1 MTDTHAQLKP
11 VYFREPSVNLGIGAM
26 QGNPPHLVG
35 KAFLDRFGIRPDS
48 ADAYAFTCIE
58 FEKAAGRFGK
68 LGGFAHLKTL
78 VDRLR
83 SDVGPGRSLLLDGG
97 DLWQGTGLANTMQ
110 GADMVDAANLLGIE
124 AMTGH
129 WEFTYGEKALRN
141 NLERFKGEFLAQNVF
156 LTEEAAFNDAKAFD
170 PASGRV
176 FKPSVIKEIGGH
188 RIAVIGQAFPYVP
201 IAHPKRFTPD
211 WKFGIRDE
219 ELQKLVDAHRS
230 NDKVDAV
237 VLLSHNGMD
246 VDLKLASR
254 VTGIDV
260 ILGGHTHDAVPQPIA
275 VTNAGG
281 VTLVTNAGSNGKF
294 LAVLDLD
301 LAKGKVANVRYRL
314 LPVFSELLKPDPAMQ
329 TLIDKI
335 REPHAAALGE
345 KVGAADRLLY
355 RRGNFTGTMD
365 QLICDALRG
374 ELNAE
379 IALSPGFR
387 WGTTALAGQPLTM
400 EDVLAQTAITYPET
414 YVQTMTGSQIKDV
427 LEDVCDNLFNADPY
441 YQQGGDMVRVGGL
454 SYTCTPAESVG
465 KRISELKLD
474 NGHALEAGKSYKVAG
489 WASVNEQTGA
499 PVWDVRRQPSEVR
512 QAAQPVSA
520 GRHAERRRRQS
531 GHRGTGMTGFSTIL
545 RVMAA
550 TLLIATAASAHA
562 PSRRRC
568 RTSRLPS
575 TRSCCSSPTMIR
587 ASRASCIS
595 VANNLMKFYDPD
607 KVAIEIVAFGPGIDL
622 LRPENPNRKLVESL
636 VAQGARVD
644 ICLNTVDTL
653 ERETGK
659 RPEFIAAAT
668 PVQVGVAQ
676 ILFLTENGYTLVRP

>member
-1 MTDTHAQLKP
+1 MTIRRRDFLKVAGAAGLSGTLPRLARSAESAGVYDLERFGNARILHMTDTHAQLRP
-11 VYFREPSVNLGIGAM
+11 VFFREPSVNLGIGAM

-48 ADAYAFTCIE
+48 GDAYAFTCIE

-97 DLWQGTGLANTMQ
+97 DLWQGTGLANAVQ
-110 GADMVDAANLLGIE
+110 GADMVEAANLLGIE

-129 WEFTYGEKALRN
+129 WEFTYGEQALRGN
-141 NLERFKGEFLAQNVF
+141 IERFKGEFLAQNVF

-170 PASGRV
+170 AASGRV
-176 FKPSVIKEIGGH
+176 FKPSVIKEIGG
-188 RIAVIGQAFPYVP
+188 RRVAVIGQAFPYVP

-219 ELQKLVDAHRS
+219 ELQKLVDTLRN

-260 ILGGHTHDAVPQPIA
+260 ILGGHTHDAVPQPVA
-275 VTNAGG
+275 VTNPDG

-301 LAKGKVANVRYRL
+301 IAKGKVSNVRYRL

-329 TLIDKI
+329 ALIDKT
-335 REPHAAALGE
+335 REPYVAAWGE
-345 KVGAADRLLY
+345 KIAAADRLLY
-355 RRGNFTGTMD
+355 RRGNFSGTMD
-365 QLICDALRG
+365 QLICDALRS

-400 EDVLAQTAITYPET
+400 EDLLAETAITYPET
-414 YVQTMTGSQIKDV
+414 YAQTMTGGQIKEV
-427 LEDVCDNLFNADPY
+427 LEDVCDNLFNPDPY

-474 NGHALEAGKSYKVAG
+474 NGRAIEAGKGYKVAG

-499 PVWDVRRQPSEVR
+499 PIWDVV
-512 QAAQPVSA
+512 AK
-520 GRHAERRRRQS
+520 HLKS
-531 GHRGTGMTGFSTIL
+531 GKPPDRSPPGVTLRGVENNPGMTEHG
-545 RVMAA
+545 
-550 TLLIATAASAHA
+550 
-562 PSRRRC
+562 
-568 RTSRLPS
+568 
-575 TRSCCSSPTMIR
+575 
-587 ASRASCIS
+587 
-595 VANNLMKFYDPD
+595 
-607 KVAIEIVAFGPGIDL
+607 
-622 LRPENPNRKLVESL
+622 
-636 VAQGARVD
+636 
-644 ICLNTVDTL
+644 
-653 ERETGK
+653 
-659 RPEFIAAAT
+659 
-668 PVQVGVAQ
+668 
-676 ILFLTENGYTLVRP
+676 

>member
-1 MTDTHAQLKP
+1 MTIRRRDFLKFAGAATLSGSLPRLARSADNAGVYDLERFGNARILHITDTHAQLKP
-11 VYFREPSVNLGIGAM
+11 VYFREPGVNLGIGSM

-35 KAFLDRFGIRPDS
+35 KAFLDRFAIRPDS

-68 LGGFAHLKTL
+68 LGGFAHIKTL

-97 DLWQGTGLANTMQ
+97 DLWQGTGLANTLH
-110 GADMVDAANLLGIE
+110 GADMVEAANLLGIE

-129 WEFTYGEKALRN
+129 WEFTYGEKVLRS

-176 FKPSVIKEIGGH
+176 FKPSIIREIGGH

-219 ELQKLVDAHRS
+219 ELQKLVDTLRN

-260 ILGGHTHDAVPQPIA
+260 ILGGHTHDAVPQPIS
-275 VTNAGG
+275 VSNPGG

-301 LAKGKVANVRYRL
+301 ITKGKVANTRYRL
-314 LPVFSELLKPDPAMQ
+314 LPVFSELLKPDAAMQ
-329 TLIDKI
+329 ALIDKT
-335 REPHAAALGE
+335 REPHASDWGD
-345 KVGAADRLLY
+345 KIVTADRLLY
-355 RRGNFTGTMD
+355 RRGNFSGTTD
-365 QLICDALRG
+365 QLICDALRS
-374 ELNAE
+374 ELDAE

-387 WGTTALAGQPLTM
+387 WGTTTLAGQPLTM
-400 EDVLAQTAITYPET
+400 EDLLAQTAITYPQT
-414 YVQTMTGSQIKDV
+414 YTLAMTGGQIKDV

-454 SYTCTPAESVG
+454 IYACTPAESVG
-465 KRISELKLD
+465 KRISDLKFED
-474 NGHALEAGKSYKVAG
+474 GRTLEAGKSYKVAG
-489 WASVNEQTGA
+489 WASVNEQGGT
-499 PVWDVRRQPSEVR
+499 PVWDVVAKHLKSGKPPNR
-512 QAAQPVSA
+512 SA
-520 GRHAERRRRQS
+520 PGVTL
-531 GHRGTGMTGFSTIL
+531 RGVDG
-545 RVMAA
+545 
-550 TLLIATAASAHA
+550 
-562 PSRRRC
+562 
-568 RTSRLPS
+568 
-575 TRSCCSSPTMIR
+575 
-587 ASRASCIS
+587 
-595 VANNLMKFYDPD
+595 N
-607 KVAIEIVAFGPGIDL
+607 PGI
-622 LRPENPNRKLVESL
+622 
-636 VAQGARVD
+636 AGH
-644 ICLNTVDTL
+644 
-653 ERETGK
+653 G
-659 RPEFIAAAT
+659 
-668 PVQVGVAQ
+668 
-676 ILFLTENGYTLVRP
+676 